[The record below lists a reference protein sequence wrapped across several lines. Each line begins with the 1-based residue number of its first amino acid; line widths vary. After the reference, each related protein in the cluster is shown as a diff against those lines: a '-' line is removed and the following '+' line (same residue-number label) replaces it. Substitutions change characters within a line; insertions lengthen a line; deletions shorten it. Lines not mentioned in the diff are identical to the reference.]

1 MSTEAKIDEKVVTKI
16 DPPKLWKVVFLN
28 DDKTPMEFVIELLG
42 EIFKHSETRAKDI
55 TLEIHNT
62 GSGVAGIFCYE
73 IAEHKSL
80 EATHLARANG
90 FPLRIQLEE
99 E

>member
-1 MSTEAKIDEKVVTKI
+1 MSTEANIDEKIVTKVE
-16 DPPKLWKVVFLN
+16 PPRLWKVIFLN
-28 DDKTPMEFVIELLG
+28 DDKTPMEFVIDLLSN
-42 EIFKHSETRAKDI
+42 IFKHSETRAKDI

-62 GSGVAGIFCYE
+62 GSAIAGIYSYE

-80 EATHLARANG
+80 HATQLARANG